1 MGIKINQYAL
11 ERLTFGDE
19 DYYDIDYFDGA
30 NYQTAKIKGSTIK
43 AGIQAG
49 ITGDNIYSIDGVL
62 TANRTVDGGLFDLTF
77 NNLGKI
83 QIVSDQLGVD
93 NVVFLI
99 NNNASNIG
107 FNIEDSVT
115 SQSNFMVKN
124 GVVRINDDYDLP
136 ITDGIAGQIIKTD
149 GSGNLNFVET
159 QDLLSVNMGST
170 QWASTIP
177 TPQALP
183 DGSVAN
189 GFTFFDNTTDKV
201 TSGTTSYDE
210 YNIAFG
216 IDLTLTGTGGA
227 ANIFVDGT
235 PYLATFNTDLQT
247 TVIDWIAT
255 HKVALKALGVNVL
268 HNLGSPLN
276 PNGAETIRFCA
287 SESSCNS
294 VSITN
299 SLGNLNGTRINPF
312 TGLNLAAG
320 DHVLV
325 PYSGTAYEG
334 QRIQHKFR
342 VNFGIVTGGSQF
354 YALSLR
360 RFADDTVIGSE
371 IPIQRNNDIV
381 GVQESFISY
390 TSGANDPFVLGGFY
404 FGLRNDSGQTLEF
417 TDNIGI
423 LCQHNYQKLTK
434 F

>member
-11 ERLTFGDE
+11 ERLTFGDD

-83 QIVSDQLGVD
+83 QVVSDQLGVD
-93 NVVFLI
+93 NVVFSI

-115 SQSNFMVKN
+115 SESKFMVKN
-124 GVVRINDDYDLP
+124 GVVTINDDYSLP
-136 ITDGIAGQIIKTD
+136 ITDGTAGQIIKTD
-149 GSGNLNFVET
+149 GSGNLDFVET
-159 QDLLSVNMGST
+159 QDLSSVNMGST
-170 QWASTIP
+170 QWSATIP
-177 TPQALP
+177 TPQTLD

-189 GFTFFDNTTDKV
+189 GFTFFDNVSDKV
-201 TSGTTSYDE
+201 AGGTTTYDE
-210 YNIAFG
+210 YNISYG

-247 TVIDWIAT
+247 TVTDWIAT
-255 HKVALKALGVNVL
+255 HEATLNALGVNIL

-276 PNGAETIRFCA
+276 PNGAETIRFGA

-299 SLGNLNGTRINPF
+299 TLGSLNGTRINPF
-312 TGLNLAAG
+312 TGVNLAAG

-325 PYSGTAYEG
+325 PYDGTAYEG

-342 VNFGIVTGGSQF
+342 VNFGIATGSINS

-360 RFADDTVIGSE
+360 RFANDTIIGSE
-371 IPIQRNNDIV
+371 IVIQRNPDV
-381 GVQESFISY
+381 SGVQESFISY
-390 TSGANDPFVLGGFY
+390 TAGASDPFVLGGFY
-404 FGLRNDSGQTLEF
+404 FALRNDSGQSLQF
-417 TDNIGI
+417 IDKIGI
-423 LCQHNYQKLTK
+423 LCQNTYQKLTN